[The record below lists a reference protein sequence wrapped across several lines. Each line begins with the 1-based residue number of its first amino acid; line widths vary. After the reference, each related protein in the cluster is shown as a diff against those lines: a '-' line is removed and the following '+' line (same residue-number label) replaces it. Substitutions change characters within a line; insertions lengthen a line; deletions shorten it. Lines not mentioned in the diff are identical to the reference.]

1 VKILKVR
8 RVGNSNVVSLPR
20 EFEAAGYG
28 PGASVLVEQLEDGSL
43 HLVRTDELRDLI
55 RSSGK
60 RLIAKHRQA
69 LEILA
74 GHDRGDPVAWRVT
87 DEGNETAFLYLD
99 ADDVVALYADIFN
112 CTVDEA
118 GDQLRSRSGLEGA
131 VARPR
136 GSCHV
141 WGACVALQAA
151 VLAQGIAESQVFV
164 DGNKRTALISLLTF
178 LDINGWMLDADDVAL
193 ASWILDL
200 SQGLSA
206 EELAQRLRGALAE
219 TK

>member
-1 VKILKVR
+1 M
-8 RVGNSNVVSLPR
+8 
-20 EFEAAGYG
+20 
-28 PGASVLVEQLEDGSL
+28 
-43 HLVRTDELRDLI
+43 
-55 RSSGK
+55 
-60 RLIAKHRQA
+60 
-69 LEILA
+69 
-74 GHDRGDPVAWRVT
+74 T

-112 CTVDEA
+112 CTVEEA

-131 VARPR
+131 VARSR
-136 GSCHV
+136 AHATYG
-141 WGACVALQAA
+141 GGDVALQAA
-151 VLAQGIAESQVFV
+151 VLAQGIAESQAFV

-206 EELAQRLRGALAE
+206 EELAQRLRGVLAE